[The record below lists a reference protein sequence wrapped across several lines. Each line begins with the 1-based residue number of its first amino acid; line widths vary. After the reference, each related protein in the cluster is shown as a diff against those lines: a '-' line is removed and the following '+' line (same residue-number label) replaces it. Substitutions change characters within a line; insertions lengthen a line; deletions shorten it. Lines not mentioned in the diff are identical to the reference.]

1 MPFQKIE
8 RSYYSTPFG
17 WRLATFDETRNGLE
31 KIKEKNLLN
40 KCDRVRLL
48 DGWITGPGYNFKMG
62 NDFKGCLGYILLI
75 RTEASGCAYADVN
88 ICDTQKEAALFLC
101 ADDWNY
107 EVIYWLLNSWTKTD
121 TMDLQ
126 DVRQGRIPF
135 IDPTKFKQMNKVV
148 CSLARKLGDNVP
160 VSEKAAK
167 RTYLGSH
174 SGKEVL
180 SNLIKIVNEEDLQ
193 QYDRSGFKTTAEV
206 EESCFPRSLEPYW
219 LEHLAR
225 QGGMDWNNIADVF
238 LNFLSESFAGSMVEF
253 CGNRILAQICKVN
266 DESDG
271 RTITSSQGNFI
282 VASLILFYA
291 SSYLTDIM
299 HAPLAHDCWG
309 SCAGKMLFYVASNSG
324 SDDLPRFNRMLE
336 NNAMWRWYDQV
347 GNYDLL
353 NKLLV
358 IAASGN
364 VSRRLKT
371 DEKND
376 ILVVN
381 MLLQC
386 GAQPGSG
393 YATLGCEKVTTL
405 ESAITFR
412 DDEDIAKEVAKS
424 LLHKCHR
431 EQQQQLANVPNKDG
445 LTPLQFASWRGHALK
460 CQMLL
465 DHGARPDFLA
475 KDNKTAIHFAS
486 LLGHAGVCQILLDNG
501 AKPDV
506 QDTDGKTVLHI
517 AVEEKQNAV
526 VNVLIKHPDITEVVD
541 LKDKRGHSPLD
552 AAVADTD
559 MKLVATLLSKLRQP
573 EAYFNKV
580 DLNELLRYSLL
591 NGCVYIVTKLFQKGT
606 KLSVDECDDEGK
618 TFVHLAAMGDDD
630 SKAVDLVS
638 ILLENI
644 EEKEKLV
651 CNCDRI
657 GRTALHEAA
666 LKGNEKLC
674 RYLLDINP
682 KVIDLKDRDGR
693 NPLYDAVHGK
703 QNEEAVLRMLLVE
716 YSRKDIGLDDLRDR
730 NGLTPL
736 HVAASLGKKHL
747 VKVLLSRSRNDSNQY
762 FRGRDFLAQKAS
774 AFLKRGDFRGQTALH
789 KAAICGDVETI
800 GILLEEGAHPLN
812 KRDCDGRTALHYA
825 FQAKTGG
832 DKRTLADFLLASC
845 NSYEEKSLLLWASP
859 AGLGTADENL
869 SKDDPIRKFL
879 VDKKR
884 EITEKMNT
892 HNLLKT
898 ASSLGDTEMSKELV
912 SLGYQIEDIYDEEWL
927 ERLEPTRRENVE
939 KVSRQLDIIPERGND
954 RPALSDDPERID
966 YARGL
971 AALFLNPYLKPPITV
986 GISGAWGKGKSSLL
1000 VQTEVILLTTAAQMA
1015 LIPSSKLPSSALEFP
1030 DMKAC

>member
-1 MPFQKIE
+1 MLEQSLIMSVVYCIDLPTFRVFRFVKPPVSKFRSVRFCDLSQQGDLKSAKSLENIGMPFQKIE

-75 RTEASGCAYADVN
+75 RTEASVSGCAYADVN

-253 CGNRILAQICKVN
+253 CGNRILAQICK
-266 DESDG
+266 
-271 RTITSSQGNFI
+271 
-282 VASLILFYA
+282 
-291 SSYLTDIM
+291 
-299 HAPLAHDCWG
+299 
-309 SCAGKMLFYVASNSG
+309 
-324 SDDLPRFNRMLE
+324 
-336 NNAMWRWYDQV
+336 
-347 GNYDLL
+347 
-353 NKLLV
+353 
-358 IAASGN
+358 
-364 VSRRLKT
+364 
-371 DEKND
+371 
-376 ILVVN
+376 
-381 MLLQC
+381 
-386 GAQPGSG
+386 
-393 YATLGCEKVTTL
+393 
-405 ESAITFR
+405 
-412 DDEDIAKEVAKS
+412 
-424 LLHKCHR
+424 
-431 EQQQQLANVPNKDG
+431 
-445 LTPLQFASWRGHALK
+445 
-460 CQMLL
+460 
-465 DHGARPDFLA
+465 
-475 KDNKTAIHFAS
+475 
-486 LLGHAGVCQILLDNG
+486 
-501 AKPDV
+501 
-506 QDTDGKTVLHI
+506 
-517 AVEEKQNAV
+517 
-526 VNVLIKHPDITEVVD
+526 
-541 LKDKRGHSPLD
+541 
-552 AAVADTD
+552 
-559 MKLVATLLSKLRQP
+559 P